1 MAQGESER
9 STTCGCGEETL
20 PMASICALPPL
31 TVRTWVKPARRL
43 QGHGS
48 SLLQLH
54 NGLPA
59 QDSV

>member
-1 MAQGESER
+1 MTDRAALSM
-9 STTCGCGEETL
+9 TCGCGDETL

-31 TVRTWVKPARRL
+31 TVRTCVKRARSL

-48 SLLQLH
+48 SLWPLH